1 MRELDR
7 ITFDPKVMQGQACIR
22 SMRIPVSLVLS
33 LLAHKKSKEDI
44 LCEYQDLEPEDI
56 RQSLIYA
63 SRLAR
68 EIPMDKGKVI
78 NPVSGRIEI
87 RPGYAGGEPH
97 IKGRRIKVRNIVYW
111 HKRMGLTLDEIAYEY
126 SVGLTDI
133 HAALAYY
140 YTHRDA
146 IDRDIRDQEAFD
158 EALEKA
164 PTQEAKRKLVASYVW
179 PDRYGSTPTK
189 TSPEPS

>member
-1 MRELDR
+1 
-7 ITFDPKVMQGQACIR
+7 
-22 SMRIPVSLVLS
+22 
-33 LLAHKKSKEDI
+33 
-44 LCEYQDLEPEDI
+44 
-56 RQSLIYA
+56 
-63 SRLAR
+63 
-68 EIPMDKGKVI
+68 MDEGKVI
-78 NPVSGRIEI
+78 NPVRGRIEI

-126 SVGLTDI
+126 SVGLADI

-140 YTHRDA
+140 YTHREA
-146 IDRDIRDQEAFD
+146 IERDIRDQEAFD